1 MFTILHNSKLF
12 STFDMQSGATLYK
25 LHIFMNA
32 LKNELSFSIGAKV
45 AFKGELVNAFIRE
58 TTGND
63 ENLMRYQKMVLGGIN
78 QVGVVEGFIQNLVN
92 VSYPDGWIVPIHPK
106 YLQALPEAEA

>member
-1 MFTILHNSKLF
+1 MNSINNGLHF
-12 STFDMQSGATLYK
+12 ST
-25 LHIFMNA
+25 
-32 LKNELSFSIGAKV
+32 GAKV
-45 AFKGELVNAFIRE
+45 AFKGELVHAFIIE

-63 ENLMRYQKMVLGGIN
+63 ENLMKYQKIVLGGIN
-78 QVGVVEGFIQNLVN
+78 QVGVVKGFIQNLVN